1 MTLPDER
8 YRAVG
13 KARHL
18 LRKLIAQRRMPRNKA
33 EWDEIRNLASSALKH
48 FPADYHLDDAAEKVP
63 DAFKKPAEHCPN
75 CFAGRSGDC
84 CS

>member
-13 KARHL
+13 KARDL

-33 EWDEIRNLASSALKH
+33 EWDEIRREASSARGTRARART
-48 FPADYHLDDAAEKVP
+48 PEVWP
-63 DAFKKPAEHCPN
+63 
-75 CFAGRSGDC
+75 GRLAW
-84 CS
+84 

>member
-13 KARHL
+13 KARDL

-33 EWDEIRNLASSALKH
+33 EWDAIRQEASSALKH
-48 FPADYHLDDAAEKVP
+48 YPGDLYLDEASKKAPAVFE
-63 DAFKKPAEHCPN
+63 KPAEHCPN